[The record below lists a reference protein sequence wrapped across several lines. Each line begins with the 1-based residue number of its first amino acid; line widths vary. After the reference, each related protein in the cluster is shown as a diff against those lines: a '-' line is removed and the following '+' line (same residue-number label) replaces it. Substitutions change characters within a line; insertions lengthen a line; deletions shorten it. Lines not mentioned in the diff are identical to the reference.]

1 MKYFSSFEQKKQQQ
15 DKKNR
20 KKKIT
25 TAVGCFEQSVKWMV
39 PSTSTETKAAQ
50 Q

>member
-1 MKYFSSFEQKKQQQ
+1 MKRTE
-15 DKKNR
+15 
-20 KKKIT
+20 KKKKKKKT

-39 PSTSTETKAAQ
+39 PSTSTETKAVQ